1 MYIMTDAK
9 DDGLIE
15 KEEDENIL
23 IDEADVKLVKKKNEK
38 PKSEKQIEAHA
49 KAGER
54 MKKIHEMKRVEKE
67 RIQKE
72 QEAKIIADLK
82 EKWTK
87 EYHADKKLEEPKGK
101 VLLSKS
107 LVKKATEV
115 NRPRKVKVVAPAKSV
130 RTTKKQIQANSDD
143 ETEEDDSDDDHVP
156 QTDCESTDTRTIK
169 KKLAKVKQIEQ
180 VVGKQAV
187 NPYLSLL
194 EKYYK

>member
-1 MYIMTDAK
+1 MTDAK
-9 DDGLIE
+9 DEGLIE
-15 KEEDENIL
+15 KEEDESIL
-23 IDEADVKLVKKKNEK
+23 IDEADVKIIKKKIEK
-38 PKSEKQIEAHA
+38 PKSEKQTQAHA

-54 MKKIHEMKRVEKE
+54 LKKIHEMKRVEKE

-115 NRPRKVKVVAPAKSV
+115 NRPRKVKIVAPSPPIKV
-130 RTTKKQIQANSDD
+130 KKQIQANSDD

-169 KKLAKVKQIEQ
+169 KKLAKVKQIDQ
-180 VVGKQAV
+180 VVGKRAV

>member
-1 MYIMTDAK
+1 MTDAK

-15 KEEDENIL
+15 KEEEEEDTVLIPEQDIKIKNI
-23 IDEADVKLVKKKNEK
+23 KKKIETK
-38 PKSEKQIEAHA
+38 KSEKQMEASR

-54 MKKIHEMKRVEKE
+54 LRKIHEMKRAEKE

-87 EYHADKKLEEPKGK
+87 EYQADKKVEEPKGMIAIP
-101 VLLSKS
+101 KS
-107 LVKKATEV
+107 LLKKKTAPKPKQVKI
-115 NRPRKVKVVAPAKSV
+115 APAPV
-130 RTTKKQIQANSDD
+130 KKQIQANSDD

-180 VVGKQAV
+180 VVSNQKI

>member
-1 MYIMTDAK
+1 MTDAK
-9 DDGLIE
+9 DDGFIE
-15 KEEDENIL
+15 KEEKEEIL
-23 IDEADVKLVKKKNEK
+23 IDEEQIKIIKKKTEPK
-38 PKSEKQIEAHA
+38 QKSEKQTEAQA
-49 KAGER
+49 KGAER
-54 MKKIHEMKRVEKE
+54 LRKIHEMKRVEKE

-87 EYHADKKLEEPKGK
+87 EYHADNKLEEPKGK

-115 NRPRKVKVVAPAKSV
+115 KVKKPRKVKVVAPV
-130 RTTKKQIQANSDD
+130 KKEIQANSDD

-169 KKLAKVKQIEQ
+169 KKLQKVKQIEQ
-180 VVGKQAV
+180 VVSKQAY

>member
-1 MYIMTDAK
+1 MTDAK
-9 DDGLIE
+9 DDGYIE
-15 KEEDENIL
+15 KEEEEEIL
-23 IDEADVKLVKKKNEK
+23 IDEADVKIVKKKTETK
-38 PKSEKQIEAHA
+38 KSVKQAEAQA
-49 KAGER
+49 RGAER
-54 MKKIHEMKRVEKE
+54 LRKIHEMKRAEKE

-87 EYHADKKLEEPKGK
+87 EYQADKKVEEPKGK

-107 LVKKATEV
+107 LVKKATEIKK
-115 NRPRKVKVVAPAKSV
+115 PRKVKVVAPV
-130 RTTKKQIQANSDD
+130 KKQIQADSDD

-180 VVGKQAV
+180 VVSNQKI